1 MLSGTDSRGLPR
13 AFLAIALL
21 KPPHNINIVAAPLQC
36 DDDDMPSAAEGLLH
50 TVEEECEDDTCNSV
64 DDHYNAKLCPT
75 KAPTAA
81 PATKCPT
88 PTPTTAAPTVDDHHN
103 ESHFWLDVMLVLTV
117 AALLILVIVMMTK
130 EKGGNPLFGGGSD
143 SDK

>member
-21 KPPHNINIVAAPLQC
+21 KPPPPNINIVAAPLQC

-81 PATKCPT
+81 PAT
-88 PTPTTAAPTVDDHHN
+88 AAPTVDDHHN
-103 ESHFWLDVMLVLTV
+103 ESHLWLDVMLVLTV
-117 AALLILVIVMMTK
+117 AALLILVIVMMAK